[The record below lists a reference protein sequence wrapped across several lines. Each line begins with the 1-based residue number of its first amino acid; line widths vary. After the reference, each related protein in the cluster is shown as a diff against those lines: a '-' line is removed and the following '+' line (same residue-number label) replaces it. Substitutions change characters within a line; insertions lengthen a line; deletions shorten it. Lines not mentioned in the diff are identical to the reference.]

1 MQVIDSNFLINVCN
15 NSSITRINYKYF
27 KKLSKTRSRV
37 KKLFS
42 IEKAKAKQAY
52 KMKGTLQ

>member
-1 MQVIDSNFLINVCN
+1 MK
-15 NSSITRINYKYF
+15 RINYKF
-27 KKLSKTRSRV
+27 FNKLSKTWPRV

-52 KMKGTLQ
+52 NMKGTL